1 MHFFNSVLQ
10 EALIPTYRILDG
22 NGKVLE
28 DAVLPEVRSIPILV
42 NFGCSF
48 QIHRGR

>member
-22 NGKVLE
+22 NGKVIE
-28 DAVLPEVRSIPILV
+28 DAVLPEVSERYVESRERS
-42 NFGCSF
+42 FGPY
-48 QIHRGR
+48 